1 MTGCCRGTQ
10 GPSGPT
16 PTPIGGVATTT
27 GGRPAEGDGK
37 PTGKAAGINRL
48 VSGVGEY
55 LMIITNI

>member
-16 PTPIGGVATTT
+16 PIGGVATTT
-27 GGRPAEGDGK
+27 GGRPADGDGK

-55 LMIITNI
+55 LYI